1 MEQYAIRAF
10 GEALEQIPLALA
22 DNSGFAKL
30 DALAE
35 CKRRQIGEKNP
46 RIGVNCLGE
55 VTF

>member
-1 MEQYAIRAF
+1 VEQYAIRAF